1 MATRAQSQL
10 AMDETTIEDPQLEA
24 SLEAREKAKASKARA
39 SLAFKEKDEQAKAQL
54 EEHGLDPDTPLR
66 VGRFRVTKTV
76 TEGRSVSFDTSG
88 SSRVN
93 ISTPDD

>member
-1 MATRAQSQL
+1 MATREQTQTAL
-10 AMDETTIEDPQLEA
+10 DETVVEDPQLEA
-24 SLEAREKAKASKARA
+24 ALEAREKAKAAKSRA
-39 SLAFKEKDEQAKAQL
+39 TLAYKEKDEQAKAQL
-54 EEHGLDPDTPLR
+54 EEHGLTPDSPLR

-93 ISTPDD
+93 ISTPE